1 MLIVFFNVVFIF
13 EYPSVNLVEREDG
26 ILIFVNSGAFIPGC
40 VEKVVAVD
48 APETYYRN
56 PFLASAMVG
65 LGMIDTIGSGIKKM
79 FVLQKDKFFPLPSKV
94 NSLFDCAS
102 LRA

>member
-1 MLIVFFNVVFIF
+1 LCN
-13 EYPSVNLVEREDG
+13 
-26 ILIFVNSGAFIPGC
+26 ILIFSGAKCDRFIPGC
-40 VEKVVAVD
+40 VEKVVAAD

-79 FVLQKDKFFPLPSKV
+79 AF
-94 NSLFDCAS
+94 
-102 LRA
+102 